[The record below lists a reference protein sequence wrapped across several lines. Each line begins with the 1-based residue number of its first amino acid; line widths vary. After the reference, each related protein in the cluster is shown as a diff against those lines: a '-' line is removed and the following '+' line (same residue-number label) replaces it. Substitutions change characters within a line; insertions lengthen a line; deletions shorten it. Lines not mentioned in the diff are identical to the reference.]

1 MNTARTN
8 MAMLDVLLEG
18 FVNAT
23 GAYGLN
29 ALGDTSI
36 AVCGVCLDSRLL
48 VAGDVYLAMDG
59 ASAHGMQFIRVA
71 LDNGAVAVVV
81 DDAGIADHQS
91 ALEEVEA
98 AHISVL
104 HVPDL
109 KRHAGA
115 IAARY
120 YGDPSEVLKVV
131 AITGTDGKT
140 SVCRFVA
147 DALNGAGTA
156 CGYIGTLG
164 WGIDSLT
171 ETQLTTPDAVSLQRM
186 LATLRDNGAT
196 VVALEASSHG
206 LAEGRLDAVHI
217 DVAVLTNFGRD
228 HLDYHQD
235 LNAYKKAKAQLF
247 SWPDVRFIVVNGQ
260 DDLGFELAE
269 NVNGESVVFF
279 ANEHEPD
286 VILNKTPQVRIQA
299 DAIELNSQGVRFGL
313 IDNGE
318 RYEQNLR
325 LMGSFNVENV
335 LACHGVLRAL
345 GQAAN
350 DASASLKHIVP
361 VPGRIEQFSAANK
374 PTAIVDYAHTPQALA
389 AVIAAVRHHC
399 AGDLWVV
406 FGCGGDRDA
415 GKRGPMGRAAEQA
428 DQIVVTDD
436 NPRTES
442 SADILDQIVAGM
454 ASPEKAIVIADR
466 GNAIEHALS
475 QAARNDLVLIAGKG
489 HEAYQIVGTEKRAF
503 SDREAV
509 QRFMQEAV

>member
-1 MNTARTN
+1 MNAARNN
-8 MAMLDVLLEG
+8 MAMLDVLLDG
-18 FVNAT
+18 FVNVT
-23 GAYGLN
+23 GAYGVK
-29 ALGDTSI
+29 ALGDTST
-36 AVCGVCLDSRLL
+36 AVSGVCLDSRLL

-59 ASAHGMQFIRVA
+59 ASAHGMQFISVA
-71 LDNGAVAVVV
+71 LNNGAVAVVV
-81 DDAGIADHQS
+81 DDEGIAAHQS
-91 ALEEVEA
+91 ALEEAVA
-98 AHISVL
+98 ARIPVL

-115 IAARY
+115 IAARFY
-120 YGDPSEVLKVV
+120 NDPSDELKVV

-140 SVCRFVA
+140 SVCRFIA

-186 LATLRDNGAT
+186 MAKLRDNGAT

-228 HLDYHQD
+228 HLDYHRD
-235 LNAYKKAKAQLF
+235 LNAYKNAKAQLF

-260 DDLGFELAE
+260 DELGIELAQRSDSK
-269 NVNGESVVFF
+269 NIVFF
-279 ANEHEPD
+279 AKQGKAD
-286 VILNKTPQVRIQA
+286 VSLSVQPFIRIHA

-318 RYEQNLR
+318 RFEQNLR

-350 DASASLKHIVP
+350 DASTSLNHIAA

-399 AGDLWVV
+399 VGDLWVV

-415 GKRGPMGRAAEQA
+415 GKRAPMGRAAEQA
-428 DQIVVTDD
+428 DHVVITDD
-436 NPRTES
+436 NPRTENS
-442 SADILDQIVAGM
+442 SDILDQIVAGM
-454 ASPEKAIVIADR
+454 TSPERAIVIADR
-466 GNAIEHALS
+466 ANAIEHALS

-489 HEAYQIVGTEKRAF
+489 HEAYQIVGTEKREF
-503 SDREAV
+503 SDRDAV